1 VEAVRKLRREVDRLF
16 EDFQLGSWRLPF
28 GGGLFDV
35 QPLWRGEIGK
45 APAVD
50 IVDTD
55 KAYEIT
61 AELPGMD
68 ESNIN
73 VKFSD
78 GTLMIKGEKRDD
90 KEEKKKG
97 YYLSER
103 RYGAFQ
109 RSFRVPDGVD
119 AEKIEA
125 NSRTACSRS
134 RCQKRRRH
142 RGAKRRSRSNR
153 PDFQA
158 SVSGRHVSP
167 RLTAVERAAA
177 NWSCRSFFPS
187 CRIVSTAT
195 CLLLCGHIFRPG
207 LRTSTAKRSIM
218 PSRRIRMIRAKR
230 NGRIASHG
238 RRSSAPT

>member
-1 VEAVRKLRREVDRLF
+1 MRKNVMAEGATKMPVRDKGKPADRPAEWRPFESLRREVDRLF

-35 QPLWRGEIGK
+35 QPLWRGEVGK

-68 ESNIN
+68 ESNID

-78 GTLMIKGEKRDD
+78 GTLTIKGEKRDD

-97 YYLSER
+97 HYLSER

-109 RSFRVPDGVD
+109 RSFGVPDEVD
-119 AEKIEA
+119 ADKIEA
-125 NSRTACSRS
+125 NFKNGVLTVTLPKTSQAQKSEKKIAIKTA
-134 RCQKRRRH
+134 
-142 RGAKRRSRSNR
+142 
-153 PDFQA
+153 
-158 SVSGRHVSP
+158 
-167 RLTAVERAAA
+167 
-177 NWSCRSFFPS
+177 
-187 CRIVSTAT
+187 
-195 CLLLCGHIFRPG
+195 
-207 LRTSTAKRSIM
+207 
-218 PSRRIRMIRAKR
+218 
-230 NGRIASHG
+230 
-238 RRSSAPT
+238 